1 MSNKTA
7 QYAIALAATFVA
19 VVATGCSDNV
29 VSAPNAN
36 APVGSVAVTDPRA
49 QVLDMPAAGPA
60 QETPGTT
67 SAVKS
72 DVSKAQQA
80 NAMPLPG
87 QANDHSTLS
96 PKASQKPAQKTSPPQ
111 K

>member
-1 MSNKTA
+1 MTNKKT
-7 QYAIALAATFVA
+7 QHAIVLAATFTALMA
-19 VVATGCSDNV
+19 VGCSDRV

-36 APVGSVAVTDPRA
+36 APIGAAVVPDPRA
-49 QVLDMPAAGPA
+49 QVLEVPAGGPA
-60 QETPGTT
+60 KETPGTT
-67 SAVKS
+67 SVVKS
-72 DVSKAQQA
+72 DVSKSQQS

-96 PKASQKPAQKTSPPQ
+96 PKPSQKALPPQ

>member
-1 MSNKTA
+1 LDDDMTNKKA
-7 QYAIALAATFVA
+7 QYAIALAATFA
-19 VVATGCSDNV
+19 VLVSAGCSDGV

-36 APVGSVAVTDPRA
+36 APVGAAAVNDPRA
-49 QVLDMPAAGPA
+49 KVLDVPAGGPA
-60 QETPGTT
+60 KETPSTA
-67 SAVKS
+67 SVVKS
-72 DVSKAQQA
+72 DVSKSQQA

-96 PKASQKPAQKTSPPQ
+96 PKASQKPSPPP